1 VLEPRAGY
9 ALAIPESQNRHTLF
23 VPPTA
28 APQDR
33 LRALDLDAV
42 TRDDADRIAR
52 ANRVSAGF
60 GNRFYRRGALLADVA
75 LLGLYDFTGHRLD
88 ALVADGRAFPH
99 ERVDVRFHADFDP
112 SEVRLDEGLAQGTW
126 SHPVGVRVD
135 AGYRWARRVPLFFE
149 DFALG
154 ERFEAGRDVDHIHQI
169 QGGTT
174 LDLTE
179 QWSVGYRFA
188 YSIEGNLLLANQGI
202 VEYLSRCKCWAL
214 GLRLSQD
221 RSRGIDASLEY
232 RLVGFGGEPAERRRG
247 LLDGFGGLW

>member
-1 VLEPRAGY
+1 M
-9 ALAIPESQNRHTLF
+9 
-23 VPPTA
+23 PPTA
-28 APQDR
+28 AAQDR

-42 TRDDADRIAR
+42 TRDDADRIER
-52 ANRVSAGF
+52 ANRVTLGF
-60 GNRFYRRGALLADVA
+60 GNRLYRRSGLLADFA
-75 LLGLYDFTGHRLD
+75 LLGLYDIVGDRFD
-88 ALVADGRAFPH
+88 AVVLDGRAFPH
-99 ERVDVRFHADFDP
+99 ERVDLRFHADLDP
-112 SEVRLDEGLAQGTW
+112 DELRFDEGLAQGVW
-126 SHPVGVRVD
+126 SHPIGVRLD
-135 AGYRWARRVPLFFE
+135 AGYRWAREIPLFFE
-149 DFALG
+149 DFAIG

-169 QGGTT
+169 QGGTK

-221 RSRGIDASLEY
+221 RSRGIDVSLEY
-232 RLVGFGGEPAERRRG
+232 RLVGFGGEPKARGRG